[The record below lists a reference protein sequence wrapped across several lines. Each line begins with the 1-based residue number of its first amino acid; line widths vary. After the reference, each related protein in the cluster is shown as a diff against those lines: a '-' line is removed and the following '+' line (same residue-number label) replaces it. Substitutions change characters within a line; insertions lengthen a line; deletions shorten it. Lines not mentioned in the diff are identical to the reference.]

1 MLGYYL
7 NNLTTLLQNRKEGEG
22 WEVSTISPIYVSD
35 LFNIM
40 IGGRGNAP
48 LCHVNPRSRSTGA

>member
-22 WEVSTISPIYVSD
+22 WEVSTVSPMSVGD
-35 LFNIM
+35 VL
-40 IGGRGNAP
+40 
-48 LCHVNPRSRSTGA
+48 

>member
-22 WEVSTISPIYVSD
+22 WEVSIYVSD